1 MTILLQIAVATS
13 MGAKKSNERNNQ
25 KVWVKMKMRRFS
37 QWPARG
43 TKTREKQTEKKLTSS
58 YHRKCKSS
66 LKEKSLPSS
75 CRRCADVGI
84 IVGLHTLSPR
94 NDERK
99 NDAAPIYKTTE
110 ETIQTEANVD
120 LLTPLSFITGAQLA
134 RPPVQQR
141 AEALDP

>member
-1 MTILLQIAVATS
+1 MASA
-13 MGAKKSNERNNQ
+13 GNE
-25 KVWVKMKMRRFS
+25 
-37 QWPARG
+37 
-43 TKTREKQTEKKLTSS
+43 TREKQTEKKLTSS

-99 NDAAPIYKTTE
+99 NDAVPIYITTE

-120 LLTPLSFITGAQLA
+120 LLTPLSSVSSILA
-134 RPPVQQR
+134 LVWRGRETPHDGEVLAGQGKR
-141 AEALDP
+141 LG